1 MKSLR
6 LAIAAV
12 LFHAV
17 LAIAPTVATAQQV
30 VDLELVLAVDASA
43 SVSNSEYRLQM
54 DGIAAAF
61 RDAGVLKAIQSG
73 PLERIGVALIVWA
86 DAEEPKQTSDWF
98 VVSGPEEAEE
108 FAQIVERFPRE
119 VNGGTGIGAGIL
131 HAIDQLRNNR
141 LRSARRVVD
150 VSGDGMES
158 DTKSFSQTI
167 DYARRAATDE
177 QITING
183 LAILTDDENLEEWY
197 WKNVATGLGRFV
209 MVANNF
215 EDFANAMKKKLIQE
229 IQYTPP
235 VVLAE

>member
-1 MKSLR
+1 MKLLCQI
-6 LAIAAV
+6 LAIT
-12 LFHAV
+12 LFHAS
-17 LAIAPTVATAQQV
+17 LAFVPTGAAAQVV

-61 RDAGVLKAIQSG
+61 RDAGVLKAVQSG
-73 PLERIGVALIVWA
+73 PLQSIGVALIVWA

-98 VVSGPEEAEE
+98 VISGPDEAEV
-108 FAQIVERFPRE
+108 FAQTVERFPRE

-131 HAIDQLRNNR
+131 HAIDLLRNNH
-141 LRSARRVVD
+141 LHAARRVVD

-158 DTKSFSQTI
+158 DTKSFSLTI
-167 DYARRAATDE
+167 DYARRAASDD

-183 LAILTDDENLEEWY
+183 LAILTDDENLDEWY
-197 WKNVATGLGRFV
+197 WDNVATGLGRFV
-209 MVANNF
+209 MAANNF

-235 VVLAE
+235 VVLLD

>member
-1 MKSLR
+1 MKLLR
-6 LAIAAV
+6 QILAIA
-12 LFHAV
+12 LIHAC
-17 LAIAPTVATAQQV
+17 LAISSTAAIAQDV

-61 RDAGVLKAIQSG
+61 RDPGVLKAIQSG

-98 VVSGPEEAEE
+98 IVNGPEEAEA
-108 FAQIVERFPRE
+108 FAQVVERFPRE
-119 VNGGTGIGAGIL
+119 VSGGTGIGAGIL
-131 HAIDQLRNNR
+131 QAIDQLRNNR
-141 LRSARRVVD
+141 LHAARRVVD

-158 DTKSFSQTI
+158 DTKSFSLTI
-167 DYARRAATDE
+167 AYARRAATDE
-177 QITING
+177 QITVNG
-183 LAILTDDENLEEWY
+183 LAILTDDENLDKWY
-197 WKNVATGLGRFV
+197 WDNVATGLGRFV

-235 VVLAE
+235 VVLAD